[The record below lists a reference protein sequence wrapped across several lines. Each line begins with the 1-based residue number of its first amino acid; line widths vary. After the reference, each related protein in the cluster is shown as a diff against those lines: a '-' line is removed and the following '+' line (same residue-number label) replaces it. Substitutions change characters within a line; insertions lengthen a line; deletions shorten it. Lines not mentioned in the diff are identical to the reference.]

1 MISAQDR
8 LKALEL
14 IDEAVGNGARIEKAC
29 EVVGISA
36 RTCQNW
42 KYRWSKRQT
51 LTDKRTTRPQLTRY
65 NAFSEEEKLRIIKRY
80 CERDVAS
87 LPLNQ
92 AFYKLLDSGVYLG
105 SISTV
110 YRVMKA
116 ANLNEYRNV
125 TRRPTKRHAPTTHEA
140 TGPNQVW
147 SWDITYFRDSSCQT
161 RFYYGYVIVDVYSR
175 YVIRAQVFDADSAK
189 NAAEFLAAAFR
200 QHGIR
205 PRRLVLHSD
214 NGASMKA
221 TITQAV
227 LERYGVQ
234 GSHSRPRVS
243 NDNPYS
249 ESLFK
254 TLKYTGVVR
263 YPRGGLPTVE
273 AWQNWLDGF
282 VIDYN
287 ENRFHSGI
295 GFLTPKS
302 RHLGEDAEILQ
313 KRKVVIENAFQ
324 AHPER
329 WIQGHTLNCEP
340 IGSVFLNPERM
351 ADHDE
356 ALAHHGAGGN
366 GFAGAIHITRRL
378 PNLDLNVS

>member
-1 MISAQDR
+1 MISAHDR

-14 IDEAVGNGARIEKAC
+14 IDEAVQNGARIEKAC
-29 EVVGISA
+29 EIVGISA

-42 KYRWSKRQT
+42 KHRWSKRST
-51 LTDKRTTRPQLTRY
+51 LTDKRTNRPHQVRN
-65 NAFSEEEKLRIIKRY
+65 NALSEEEKLRIIKRY
-80 CERDVAS
+80 CEPDVAS

-92 AFYKLLDSGVYLG
+92 AFYKLLDSGIYLS

-116 ANLNEYRNV
+116 ANLNEYRNA
-125 TRRPTKRHAPTTHEA
+125 TRRPTKRHTPTTHEA

-175 YVIRAQVFDADSAK
+175 YVIRAQVFDADNAK

-200 QHGIR
+200 EHGIR
-205 PRRLVLHSD
+205 PRRLVLYSD

-254 TLKYTGVVR
+254 TLKYTGVIR
-263 YPRGGLPTVE
+263 YPRGGLPSVD

-282 VIDYN
+282 VTDYN

-295 GFLTPKS
+295 GFVTPKS
-302 RHLGEDAEILQ
+302 RHVGQDIEILE
-313 KRKVVIENAFQ
+313 KRKVVIENAFK

-329 WIQGHTLNCEP
+329 WIQGRTLNCQP
-340 IGSVFLNPERM
+340 IGSVFLNPERIKTEIS
-351 ADHDE
+351 DHDE
-356 ALAHHGAGGN
+356 ALTHHGAVGN
-366 GFAGAIHITRRL
+366 AFAGAIHITRRL
-378 PNLDLNVS
+378 PS